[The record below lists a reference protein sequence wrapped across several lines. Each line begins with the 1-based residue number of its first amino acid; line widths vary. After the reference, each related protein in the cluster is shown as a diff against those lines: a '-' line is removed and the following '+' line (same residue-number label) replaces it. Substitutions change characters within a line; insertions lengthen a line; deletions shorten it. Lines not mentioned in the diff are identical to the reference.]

1 MERPFQI
8 YKKHGERGYIGEDVS
23 QLEHAT
29 QTGLLAEQ
37 YCTENNIEY
46 PLKNDI
52 IIGAFLHDIGH
63 LLVFEYPINNYPL
76 MNNLGVKDHEFI
88 GGEFLLSLGYNNIV
102 TELVKGHVLT
112 KRYLISKNHDY
123 YNNLSEASKQ
133 TFNFQGGNLSQEE
146 IRQYEKN
153 HLFIYHLKIRE
164 WDDTA
169 KSTDPKLLEKIRT
182 MDPTKYFYEKYVLQN

>member
-1 MERPFQI
+1 MERPFKI

-29 QTGLLAEQ
+29 QAGLLAEQ
-37 YCTENNIEY
+37 YCIENNIEY
-46 PLKNDI
+46 PIKNDI

-88 GGEFLLSLGYNNIV
+88 GGEFLLSLGYNNTV
-102 TELVKGHVLT
+102 AELVKGHVLT
-112 KRYLISKNHDY
+112 KRYLITKNKSY

-146 IRQYEKN
+146 IKQYEKT
-153 HLFIYHLKIRE
+153 HLFNYHLKIRE

-169 KSTDPKLLEKIRT
+169 KSTDPELLEKIRN